1 MLLTFDTFVVSVFFF
16 DAPDV
21 LGLVNAAVLALYP
34 TLKTP
39 SIATANDFG
48 ATSDFNTLA
57 APLNVAKVP
66 TAVVSNI
73 YLAF

>member
-1 MLLTFDTFVVSVFFF
+1 MFLAFDTFVVSVFFF
-16 DAPDV
+16 EDPDV
-21 LGLVNAAVLALYP
+21 FGLVNAAVLALYP

-48 ATSDFNTLA
+48 DTSDFNTLA

>member
-16 DAPDV
+16 DDPDV
-21 LGLVNAAVLALYP
+21 LGLVNAAALALST

-39 SIATANDFG
+39 SIATTNDFG

>member
-1 MLLTFDTFVVSVFFF
+1 MFLAFDIFIVSVFFF

-57 APLNVAKVP
+57 APLTVAKVP
-66 TAVVSNI
+66 TAVVSNA

>member
-1 MLLTFDTFVVSVFFF
+1 MLLAFDTLVVSVFFF

-21 LGLVNAAVLALYP
+21 LGLVNAAVLALSP

-39 SIATANDFG
+39 SIATTNDFG